1 MISNNYADVPAVVG
15 TSAPEVL
22 LSVRAVVV
30 LQLVLGLVLVAVL
43 MAAVGAVVGEIKTG
57 VWAAVMSEPGVAVKV
72 VVLAVDSAEILD
84 SFSNYVN
91 ANYLLSLIV
100 DVLLVGG
107 SVKYINCDLRHGYRV

>member
-1 MISNNYADVPAVVG
+1 MISNNYAGVPAVVG

-43 MAAVGAVVGEIKTG
+43 MAAVGAVVGKIKTG
-57 VWAAVMSEPGVAVKV
+57 VWAAVMGEPGVAV
-72 VVLAVDSAEILD
+72 D

-91 ANYLLSLIV
+91 ANYLLSLMV